1 MTKKMTNAA
10 WKTLKNNR
18 RRWLARV
25 RRVSTCQIDAHG
37 AQAQED
43 YMEKNIVIENANG
56 ISSGLFTG
64 VVALGDI
71 VTITPNDENGMPSEE
86 QTGKVIEIE

>member
-1 MTKKMTNAA
+1 MTNAA

-18 RRWLARV
+18 RRWLTRV
-25 RRVSTCQIDAHG
+25 QRVSTCQIDAHG
-37 AQAQED
+37 AHAQED
-43 YMEKNIVIENANG
+43 YMEKNIVIENENG
-56 ISSGLFTG
+56 ISSGLFIG

-71 VTITPNDENGMPSEE
+71 VTITPNDENGMPSEK